1 MNWIIP
7 DNPPPNPDCFII
19 LSYALKDKSTP
30 TRPTRAL
37 IEFAAKLQQKFPN
50 AKIIMSTGDNQKL
63 GVSNAAVMA
72 AYARSRGVPAANIIK
87 EDRSLTTFE
96 NLLFSREI
104 VRRRKLRQPCLITLD
119 LHTRRAVA
127 TAKKMDWTGLYW
139 FSVYSPGEPASGW
152 KSIQTYSRATIFIY
166 EILAIFYSEIKG
178 WI

>member
-72 AYARSRGVPAANIIK
+72 AYARSRGPPPQIKAALSDPSGSAYPPGCGHGQKNGL
-87 EDRSLTTFE
+87 DRSLLVLG
-96 NLLFSREI
+96 LL
-104 VRRRKLRQPCLITLD
+104 
-119 LHTRRAVA
+119 A
-127 TAKKMDWTGLYW
+127 G
-139 FSVYSPGEPASGW
+139 
-152 KSIQTYSRATIFIY
+152 
-166 EILAIFYSEIKG
+166 
-178 WI
+178 